1 MIDDRFY
8 KGFEGEA
15 AVSFVTDTTT
25 LMIWNGYFETIMHT
39 LLDYPVEK
47 KGILKEFF
55 NYEGWYEDSPWII
68 EDISLTIHQLKL
80 FECRKGSREALE
92 IASEEVVTAILMF
105 LEENQRNTV
114 AIDYD

>member
-1 MIDDRFY
+1 MIDERFY

-25 LMIWNGYFETIMHT
+25 LMIWDGYFETIMHN
-39 LLDYPVEK
+39 LLDSHIEK
-47 KGILKEFF
+47 EGILKEFF

-68 EDISLTIHQLKL
+68 EDIPLTICQLKH
-80 FECRKGSREALE
+80 FGGRKGPRESLE

-105 LEENQRNTV
+105 LEENQRNTI
-114 AIDYD
+114 AITYD